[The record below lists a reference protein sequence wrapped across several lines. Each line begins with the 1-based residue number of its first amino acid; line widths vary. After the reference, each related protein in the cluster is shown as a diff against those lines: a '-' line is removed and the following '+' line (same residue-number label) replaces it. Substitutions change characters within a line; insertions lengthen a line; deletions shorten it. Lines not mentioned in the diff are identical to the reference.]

1 MTPFDHP
8 VLRVSSRSGSQ
19 KRQRQFR
26 IFVACDEDEYAEVN
40 ARAEEAGMSNASYV
54 RACMLGSPGPRSRRK
69 PHVNALELA
78 RATAAL
84 NKAGSNLNQIAHVLN
99 ASRSLAL
106 SDCLAA
112 LAETREAVSAILELV
127 GRRSRDDRQG
137 HPTR

>member
-1 MTPFDHP
+1 MLPYDNDNM
-8 VLRVSSRSGSQ
+8 RSRKRSGSQ

-26 IFVACDEDEYAEVN
+26 IFVACDEDEYAPVN
-40 ARAEEAGMSNASYV
+40 SRAEDAGMSNASYV

-84 NKAGSNLNQIAHVLN
+84 NKAGSNLNQMAHVLN
-99 ASRSLAL
+99 ASRSIAL
-106 SDCLAA
+106 KDCLEA
-112 LAETREAVSAILELV
+112 LADTREAVAAILELV

-137 HPTR
+137 HATR